1 MFAVVNIGGKQY
13 KVAQNDKIVVPTLKE
28 DVGTTVKFADVLLLG
43 DENTVKI
50 GTPHVPGVRVEA
62 TVLEHLAGP
71 KVIVFKKK
79 KRKGYRVKRGHKQHY
94 TQVQISSIQQ

>member
-28 DVGTTVKFADVLLLG
+28 DVGATVKFEAVLMLG
-43 DENTVKI
+43 DEKTVKV
-50 GTPHVPGVRVEA
+50 GTPHIPGAQVEA
-62 TVLEHLAGP
+62 TVLEHLTGP

-94 TQVQISSIQQ
+94 TQVQISSIQE